1 VIGQLTGGIGRESG
15 KLASTVAAPF
25 TGEELP
31 AYKIPLV
38 GRLYGETSGA
48 AGQADRFYDNVTR
61 ANEAE
66 NEIKGRAK
74 DGIGV
79 ADYLR
84 ENPWATELAARGNAA
99 EHQIAALRKMRHE
112 VILRDGVDRVA
123 KVREINDRI
132 GEAMRVFNREAARLQ

>member
-1 VIGQLTGGIGRESG
+1 MS
-15 KLASTVAAPF
+15 
-25 TGEELP
+25 
-31 AYKIPLV
+31 LV
-38 GRLYGETSGA
+38 GRLYGSTAGHSG
-48 AGQADRFYDNVTR
+48 QTEKFYENVTR

-66 NEIKGRAK
+66 NEIKGRAM

-112 VILRDGVDRVA
+112 IILRDGADKVA

-132 GEAMRVFNREAARLQ
+132 GEAMRGFNREAERLQ